1 MIMTIRTSSKNQ
13 MLVIKTESVNRRRT
27 SWCWM
32 NKIQSYGSILSYD
45 SVPIQ
50 LDVLRFWILVIIHF
64 LWRLLSLLKHH
75 QQYTKTYIFTELI
88 DMHRII
94 KRRRDQQQTRRREF
108 QMSNTL
114 VNHIN
119 SPYSYLFAIMS
130 LKEVDTRFDIEDMNM
145 SRKSTNSQ
153 IVALRMNSQS
163 GDIIS
168 RNKIESN
175 GFARIS
181 NGQQEWNILSTKLPH
196 TNGII
201 TIASEKKVVFGMPS
215 TACDIKQMI
224 GQ

>member
-1 MIMTIRTSSKNQ
+1 
-13 MLVIKTESVNRRRT
+13 
-27 SWCWM
+27 
-32 NKIQSYGSILSYD
+32 
-45 SVPIQ
+45 
-50 LDVLRFWILVIIHF
+50 
-64 LWRLLSLLKHH
+64 
-75 QQYTKTYIFTELI
+75 
-88 DMHRII
+88 
-94 KRRRDQQQTRRREF
+94 
-108 QMSNTL
+108 MSNTL
-114 VNHIN
+114 DNHIN

-130 LKEVDTRFDIEDMNM
+130 LKEVGTRFDIEDMNM

-201 TIASEKKVVFGMPS
+201 TIASEKKAVLGMPS

>member
-1 MIMTIRTSSKNQ
+1 
-13 MLVIKTESVNRRRT
+13 
-27 SWCWM
+27 
-32 NKIQSYGSILSYD
+32 
-45 SVPIQ
+45 
-50 LDVLRFWILVIIHF
+50 
-64 LWRLLSLLKHH
+64 
-75 QQYTKTYIFTELI
+75 
-88 DMHRII
+88 MHRII

-114 VNHIN
+114 DNHIN

-130 LKEVDTRFDIEDMNM
+130 LKEVDTCFDIEDMNM

-201 TIASEKKVVFGMPS
+201 TIASEKKVVLGMPS